1 MPLSIGAEALGRMVE
16 SRRKAEDYLRDVLI
30 PYLRSKGE
38 NELANSLEK
47 RVIYGKLGN
56 LKQLQDEQRQL
67 IREIMEDDLRKS
79 YAMPKMAEKHY
90 AGVSS
95 LSFNL
100 LTPGYLAKIA
110 GGRKQKRANRHMDGI
125 LELLLHL

>member
-1 MPLSIGAEALGRMVE
+1 LSIGAEALGRMVE